1 MRKRLNGGRRERQR
15 NGGGKKKNQ
24 WDAWIFIHGKKR
36 ESFYNRN
43 GRGIEDIEVK
53 YKERDNLEA
62 ELINREKDIQ
72 RQWQEGRI
80 SNARYNMKYKE
91 IEVEGRWQGI

>member
-1 MRKRLNGGRRERQR
+1 MDKLRVGWRIKARRNEEKIKRRKARKIAEWCWEE
-15 NGGGKKKNQ
+15 KKSMGCM
-24 WDAWIFIHGKKR
+24 DRYGKKR

-72 RQWQEGRI
+72 RQW
-80 SNARYNMKYKE
+80 
-91 IEVEGRWQGI
+91 